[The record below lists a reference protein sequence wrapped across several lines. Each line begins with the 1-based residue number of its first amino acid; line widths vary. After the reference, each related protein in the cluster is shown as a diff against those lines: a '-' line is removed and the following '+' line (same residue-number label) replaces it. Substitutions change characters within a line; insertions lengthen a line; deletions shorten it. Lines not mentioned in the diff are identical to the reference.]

1 MSERP
6 SKRTV
11 DEPSFLARSQTV
23 ATPSAAMSIAELI
36 TRPRPAGLSSG
47 ELLLGHGSP
56 FLCRGRLFERYRPKW
71 RGAWLSRLLHRDRSS
86 PCSRPLALCPA
97 GPLVLRAELGRLPSL
112 VPYRQRA
119 SLPRQPPRQLP
130 TRLCPG
136 VSGFLGT
143 DIAPAVLDGEI
154 VRSGTASELRGPPG
168 RDGPPR
174 GRRRRRVLG
183 LRPSVV
189 GWALASTNAVRRA
202 ARGALDADT
211 TDRRSRSP

>member
-1 MSERP
+1 LSERP

-97 GPLVLRAELGRLPSL
+97 GPLVLRAEVGRLPSL

-136 VSGFLGT
+136 VSGFLGA
-143 DIAPAVLDGEI
+143 DIAPAVLDG
-154 VRSGTASELRGPPG
+154 RS
-168 RDGPPR
+168 
-174 GRRRRRVLG
+174 
-183 LRPSVV
+183 SVPE
-189 GWALASTNAVRRA
+189 RRA
-202 ARGALDADT
+202 SFEALQGVMGHRVGVEDVAFLAFDLLWLGGRSLQRMPYDERREERLT
-211 TDRRSRSP
+211 PTPRTDVHGPR